1 MLFNFKCQ
9 WPNLQYL
16 LFSFPE
22 HDDRTMPQ
30 FRNRKGKGMG
40 RSFDRSRRDRQRG
53 GHSGNVGGLGA
64 RLRLG
69 DTDGDVVMSDNS
81 QESNSQHRL

>member
-1 MLFNFKCQ
+1 MIYC
-9 WPNLQYL
+9 
-16 LFSFPE
+16 SSSPE

-40 RSFDRSRRDRQRG
+40 RPFDRSRRDRQRG
-53 GHSGNVGGLGA
+53 GHSENTGGLGP

-81 QESNSQHRL
+81 QESSSQHRL

>member
-1 MLFNFKCQ
+1 MLFNCIFQ
-9 WPNLQYL
+9 WSDLHCL
-16 LFSFPE
+16 LFLFPE

-40 RSFDRSRRDRQRG
+40 RPFDRSRRDRQRG
-53 GHSGNVGGLGA
+53 GHSGNTGGLGS

-81 QESNSQHRL
+81 QESSSQHRL